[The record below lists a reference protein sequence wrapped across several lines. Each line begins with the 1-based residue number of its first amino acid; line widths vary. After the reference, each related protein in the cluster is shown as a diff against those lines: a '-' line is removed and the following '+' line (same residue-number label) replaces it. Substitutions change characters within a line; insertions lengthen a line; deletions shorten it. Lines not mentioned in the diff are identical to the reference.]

1 MTVSL
6 NTLFARPLDDR
17 RKTFFTHAAFMS
29 LEEFVWGIFVL
40 AEVVLRRELQASPLT
55 ITLFAILNPA
65 SSLFSVYFS
74 QVLSVR
80 PDHIYR
86 HIRLVALFTRL
97 PLILFFLWH
106 DAASVLLL
114 FGLFNIGVAMLK
126 PVQSIY
132 MRENFRPGEIGKL
145 YGITVSIAKV
155 LFIAASYGFG
165 LWMDMNHNAYIVAF
179 GGSGVV
185 AFLSVLLLTLIPF
198 RGWRIAAAAPAP
210 KDMLGFATTRE
221 TLRENAPFRRFE
233 AAFFT
238 YGSGFMV
245 VLPAMPILLVDHLD
259 LSYGVVSFGRG
270 VMSAIFLIIFTP
282 LLGRVLD
289 RTDPIHLS
297 KLSFFILIAYPAFL
311 IAAWFLRG
319 AAEPLFYLSFAAF
332 GIAMA
337 GVTLTWNVGPMYF
350 AATPQDIPRL
360 MSVHVTLTG
369 VRGLLVPIVGYF
381 LLKIGILA
389 PFFVSACCF
398 CAAAFMMRRDGRFL
412 LTAEKKSV

>member
-1 MTVSL
+1 MFL
-6 NTLFARPLDDR
+6 LGILRPPLDDR
-17 RKTFFTHAAFMS
+17 KRTFFSHATFMS

-40 AEVVLRRELQASPLT
+40 AEVVLRRELQASPFT

-74 QVLSVR
+74 QVLAAH
-80 PDHIYR
+80 PDRIYR
-86 HIRLVALFTRL
+86 HIRSVAALTRL
-97 PLILFFLWH
+97 PLVLFFLWH
-106 DAASVLLL
+106 DAASLLLL

-155 LFIAASYGFG
+155 FFIAASYGFG
-165 LWMDMNHNAYIVAF
+165 LWMDVNHSSYIAAF

-185 AFLSVLLLTLIPF
+185 AFVSVLILTLVPF
-198 RGWRIAAAAPAP
+198 RNWRAVEAAPTP
-210 KDMLGFATTRE
+210 KDMIGFATTRE
-221 TLRENAPFRRFE
+221 TLRDNAPFRRFE

-245 VLPAMPILLVDHLD
+245 VLPAMPILLVDHLN
-259 LSYGVVSFGRG
+259 LTYSVVSFGRG

-289 RTDPIHLS
+289 RRDPVYLS
-297 KLSFFILIAYPAFL
+297 MVSFFTLIAYPTLL

-350 AATPQDIPRL
+350 AATPQEIPRL

-369 VRGLLVPIVGYF
+369 LRGLLVPILGYF

-389 PFFVSACCF
+389 PFFASACF
-398 CAAAFMMRRDGRFL
+398 FFSAALMMRRQTRRDPDK
-412 LTAEKKSV
+412 T